1 MTREKNFGII
11 IIEVEKDIFPK
22 NKKEIKTMDKQNAD
36 TALFE
41 EKNDYIKMDYSLD
54 NVEERI
60 KKVEEIIANTPPE
73 KLTPQYLDKMA
84 QYLIDLTLTKEEKK
98 TKKIITSNRRITINK
113 REMSFEGLASKLE
126 SGEDGI
132 YSMIANDKNILF
144 NPKRGITKEDIETV
158 PGLKELIAAIEEVQA
173 EFAVATGRR
182 KYQLKRQIIE
192 MQQDQYEL
200 KKSYKQP
207 IYLMNITKSASR
219 LNLDEKIIYDTE
231 KNSVISTSMIN
242 LYNPDHISL
251 LLCNYS
257 NLKEECW
264 DKFDSDIKWLI
275 SDLENLIDNVL
286 REGYPI
292 WYKILIYKIDKKT
305 NAEIQQL
312 IFEEFET
319 LHTVEYISTIWRKKI
334 PKLLAEKAEEKWLVW
349 HFTVEEKG
357 KWKKCS
363 KCGQI
368 KLANPRFF
376 SKNNTSKDG
385 FYSQCK
391 ECRSNNYKKK
401 KG

>member
-1 MTREKNFGII
+1 M
-11 IIEVEKDIFPK
+11 D
-22 NKKEIKTMDKQNAD
+22 EIKKVDAIEPK
-36 TALFE
+36 E
-41 EKNDYIKMDYSLD
+41 DYIKMDYSL
-54 NVEERI
+54 ETPQERI
-60 KKVEEIIANTPPE
+60 EKLNEIIANTPPE

-132 YSMIANDKNILF
+132 YSMITNDKNILF

-231 KNSVISTSMIN
+231 KNSVISTGMIN

>member
-1 MTREKNFGII
+1 MG
-11 IIEVEKDIFPK
+11 
-22 NKKEIKTMDKQNAD
+22 KQNAD

-144 NPKRGITKEDIETV
+144 NPKRGITKEDIEIV

-231 KNSVISTSMIN
+231 KNSVISTGMIN

-275 SDLENLIDNVL
+275 SDLENLIDDVL
-286 REGYPI
+286 RGGYPI

-349 HFTVEEKG
+349 HFTIEEKG

>member
-219 LNLDEKIIYDTE
+219 LNLDEKIIYNTE
-231 KNSVISTSMIN
+231 KNSVISTGMIN

>member
-1 MTREKNFGII
+1 MDT
-11 IIEVEKDIFPK
+11 
-22 NKKEIKTMDKQNAD
+22 EIKKD
-36 TALFE
+36 TTVQ
-41 EKNDYIKMDYSLD
+41 DDHIKMDYTLGT
-54 NVEERI
+54 VEERV
-60 KKVEEIIANTPPE
+60 KKLNEIIANTSPE
-73 KLTPQYLDKMA
+73 KLTPKYLDRMA
-84 QYLIDLTLTKEEKK
+84 DYLIDLTLTKEEKK
-98 TKKIITSNRRITINK
+98 EKKIITPNHKITINK
-113 REMSFEGLASKLE
+113 REMSFEGLANRLE

-144 NPKRGITKEDIETV
+144 NPKTGITEEDIKNV
-158 PGLKELIAAIEEVQA
+158 PGLKELIDAIEEVQA
-173 EFAVATGRR
+173 EFEAATGRR
-182 KYQLKRQIIE
+182 RYQLKKQIIE

-200 KKSYKQP
+200 KRSFRQP
-207 IYLMNITKSASR
+207 IYLMNITKSVTR
-219 LNLDEKIIYDTE
+219 MNLAEDVTYDAD
-231 KNSVISTSMIN
+231 KNSAESSAIIN
-242 LYNPDHISL
+242 LFNPSHISL

-257 NLKEECW
+257 NIKEESW
-264 DKFDSDIKWLI
+264 DKFDSDIRWLMM
-275 SDLENLIDNVL
+275 DLDDLIEETLKEN
-286 REGYPI
+286 YPI

-305 NAEIQQL
+305 NTEIQSL

-334 PKLLAEKAEEKWLVW
+334 PKLLAEKANENWVVW
-349 HFTVEEKG
+349 HFTIEERG

-391 ECRSNNYKKK
+391 VCRSNNYKKK